1 MVSSHDDLSETHTVG
16 RNTKQLI
23 LRAEDCSALKKRLIS
38 HVGVGDAAVPYRI
51 VRTHLSGT
59 YVHAS
64 LGGEGRILL
73 DGRWRPHRAGMVSL
87 APAHVLHAFHAIPS
101 KRWQYCWV
109 RYMPQSPRSAI
120 GFIAPVMARFDA
132 EPLQHAILGLCRE
145 MQASASSSSATLW
158 IDLIEHYISR
168 FAEPLQRED
177 RLRAVWEAVQTDLGY
192 TWTVGELA
200 KLASMSGEHLR
211 RLCQASLGRSPMQQL
226 TYLRIQQAAHR
237 LATSQVTIEEVA
249 HEVGY
254 QNPFAFSNTFKR
266 MTGFRPSRFQ
276 MHRQMKNEPDPELDT
291 Q

>member
-1 MVSSHDDLSETHTVG
+1 MATPHDNLSETHIVG
-16 RNTKQLI
+16 RNTRQLI
-23 LRAEDCSALKKRLIS
+23 VRADDCSALEKRLIS
-38 HVGVGDAAVPYRI
+38 HVGVGDAATPYRI

-109 RYMPQSPRSAI
+109 RYKPQSPRSAI
-120 GFIAPVMARFDA
+120 GFIAPIMARFNA
-132 EPLQHAILGLCRE
+132 EPLQNAILGLYRE
-145 MQASASSSSATLW
+145 VEGGGNTGSVMLW

-177 RLRAVWEAVQTDLGY
+177 RLRAVWDAVQGDLAY
-192 TWTVGELA
+192 PWTVSSLA
-200 KLASMSGEHLR
+200 DLANMSGEHLR
-211 RLCQASLGRSPMQQL
+211 RLCQSGLGRSPMQQL
-226 TYLRIQQAAHR
+226 TYLRIQYAAHR
-237 LATSQVTIEEVA
+237 LATSQVTVEEIG
-249 HEVGY
+249 HQVGY

-276 MHRQMKNEPDPELDT
+276 MHKPSKKG
-291 Q
+291 

>member
-1 MVSSHDDLSETHTVG
+1 MAGLHENLSETHIVG
-16 RNTKQLI
+16 RNTHQLI
-23 LRAEDCSALKKRLIS
+23 VRAEDCSALATRQIS

-120 GFIAPVMARFDA
+120 GFMAPVMAQFDA
-132 EPLQHAILGLCRE
+132 EALQHAILGLYKE
-145 MQASASSSSATLW
+145 VQGPADSGSAMLW
-158 IDLIEHYISR
+158 IDLIEHYINR

-177 RLRAVWEAVQTDLGY
+177 RLRALWEKVSGDLGKP
-192 TWTVGELA
+192 WTVERLA
-200 KLASMSGEHLR
+200 RLANISGEHLR
-211 RLCQASLGRSPMQQL
+211 RLCQSSLGRSPMQQL
-226 TYLRIQQAAHR
+226 TYLRIQHAAHR
-237 LATSQVTIEEVA
+237 LATTTAKIEDIA
-249 HEVGY
+249 LQVGY

-266 MTGFRPSRFQ
+266 MTGFRPSHFRSR
-276 MHRQMKNEPDPELDT
+276 RQAGSREADA
-291 Q
+291 

>member
-1 MVSSHDDLSETHTVG
+1 M
-16 RNTKQLI
+16 
-23 LRAEDCSALKKRLIS
+23 AKRQIS

-101 KRWQYCWV
+101 RRWQYCWV
-109 RYMPQSPRSAI
+109 RYMPLSPRSAI
-120 GFIAPVMARFDA
+120 GFIAPVMARFDG
-132 EPLQHAILGLCRE
+132 EPLRHAILGLHRE
-145 MQASASSSSATLW
+145 VQAQGNSGSATLW

-168 FAEPLQRED
+168 FAEPLQREG
-177 RLRAVWEAVQTDLGY
+177 RLRVVWEEVQTDLARP
-192 TWTVGELA
+192 WTAASLA
-200 KLASMSGEHLR
+200 RLAGISGEHLR

-226 TYLRIQQAAHR
+226 TYLRVQHAAHR
-237 LATSQVTIEEVA
+237 LATTDAKIEDVA
-249 HEVGY
+249 QQVGY
-254 QNPFAFSNTFKR
+254 QNPFAFSNAFKR

-276 MHRQMKNEPDPELDT
+276 VRKT
-291 Q
+291 TVR

>member
-1 MVSSHDDLSETHTVG
+1 M
-16 RNTKQLI
+16 
-23 LRAEDCSALKKRLIS
+23 IS
-38 HVGVGDAAVPYRI
+38 HVGTGDAAVPYRI
-51 VRTHLSGT
+51 VRTRLSGT

-64 LGGEGRILL
+64 LSGEGRILL
-73 DGRWRPHRAGMVSL
+73 DGRWRPHQAGMVSL

-132 EPLQHAILGLCRE
+132 EPLRHAILGLYRE
-145 MQASASSSSATLW
+145 VQAGGNTSSATLW

-168 FAEPLQRED
+168 FADPLKRED
-177 RLRAVWEAVQTDLGY
+177 RLRAVWETVQANLGHAWTIDDL
-192 TWTVGELA
+192 A
-200 KLASMSGEHLR
+200 DLASMSGEHLR

-237 LATSQVTIEEVA
+237 LATSQATIEDVA

-276 MHRQMKNEPDPELDT
+276 MHKQSKNVADPELDA

>member
-1 MVSSHDDLSETHTVG
+1 MATPHDDLSETHIIG
-16 RNTKQLI
+16 RNTRQLI
-23 LRAEDCSALKKRLIS
+23 VRAEECSALEKRLIS
-38 HVGVGDAAVPYRI
+38 HVGVGDAAAPYRI

-120 GFIAPVMARFDA
+120 GFIAPVMARFNG
-132 EPLQHAILGLCRE
+132 EPLQNAILGLHRE
-145 MQASASSSSATLW
+145 MEGGANTGSAMLW

-168 FAEPLQRED
+168 FAEPLKREN
-177 RLRAVWEAVQTDLGY
+177 RLRAVWEAVQADLAHP
-192 TWTVGELA
+192 WTVSALA
-200 KLASMSGEHLR
+200 DLANMSGEHLR

-226 TYLRIQQAAHR
+226 TYLRIQYAAHR
-237 LATSQVTIEEVA
+237 LATSQVTVEEIG
-249 HEVGY
+249 HQVGY

-276 MHRQMKNEPDPELDT
+276 MHKQSQNS
-291 Q
+291 

>member
-1 MVSSHDDLSETHTVG
+1 MAGSHDDLSETHIVG
-16 RNTKQLI
+16 RNTRQLI
-23 LRAEDCSALKKRLIS
+23 VRAEDCSALEKRLIS

-120 GFIAPVMARFDA
+120 GFIAPVVANFDA
-132 EPLQHAILGLCRE
+132 EPLQHAILGLQRE
-145 MQASASSSSATLW
+145 VQSGSKSSSATLW

-168 FAEPLQRED
+168 FSEPLQRED
-177 RLRAVWEAVQTDLGY
+177 RLRAVWEAVQADLAY
-192 TWTVGELA
+192 PWTVSDLA
-200 KLASMSGEHLR
+200 DHANMSGEHLR

-237 LATSQVTIEEVA
+237 LATSQATIEDIA
-249 HEVGY
+249 HQVGY

-276 MHRQMKNEPDPELDT
+276 MHKRSKEDLD
-291 Q
+291 